1 MRQVADEPIFVRQ
14 AGVARTGHIG
24 SSRSIS
30 GLTRCVVLERHN
42 MASRFGDSL
51 IDEQDRDAVA
61 DRVDSVTLAALQG
74 LTLILQDERFLT
86 GWTDQDI
93 E

>member
-1 MRQVADEPIFVRQ
+1 
-14 AGVARTGHIG
+14 
-24 SSRSIS
+24 
-30 GLTRCVVLERHN
+30 

-61 DRVDSVTLAALQG
+61 DRIDSVTLAALQG